1 MGTTRRSFPLYRA
14 AMRFLRCVH
23 AEFLLILPRLT
34 RTRLGISLLALGAT
48 LVWLRT
54 YGLDPLTIA
63 LQAGALGAIVAC
75 AGVVGHEGDRAAF
88 ATALAHPTTP
98 LAVATGRWLTIVL
111 AASALTVVCT
121 LAIGWRT
128 GAVVAGL
135 LAAAAVGSC
144 ALAVVLLVGRSA
156 ALALFL
162 FIAVAGTVAPER
174 LVALASP
181 GVLRLTAAS
190 ALELGPAL
198 WHYRDIATGDAG
210 AIVHAVAWSGLG
222 ILLAAAFLGR
232 RH

>member
-1 MGTTRRSFPLYRA
+1 
-14 AMRFLRCVH
+14 MRFLRCVH
-23 AEFLLILPRLT
+23 AECLLILPRLT
-34 RTRLGISLLALGAT
+34 RTRLGISIMALGAS
-48 LVWLRT
+48 LIWLRA

-75 AGVVGHEGDRAAF
+75 AGVVGHEGDRAALT
-88 ATALAHPTTP
+88 TALAHPTTP
-98 LAVATGRWLTIVL
+98 LAVATGRWLIVVL
-111 AASALTVVCT
+111 AAAALTVVCT
-121 LAIGWRT
+121 AAIGWRT

-144 ALAVVLLVGRSA
+144 ALAVVLFVGRSA

-162 FIAVAGTVAPER
+162 FMAVAGTVAPER

-210 AIVHAVAWSGLG
+210 AIVHAMAWTGLG
-222 ILLAAAFLGR
+222 ILLAAAFIGR
-232 RH
+232 RHR

>member
-1 MGTTRRSFPLYRA
+1 
-14 AMRFLRCVH
+14 MRFLRCVH
-23 AEFLLILPRLT
+23 AEFLVILPRLT
-34 RTRLGISLLALGAT
+34 RTRLGISLLALGAS
-48 LVWLRT
+48 LIWLRA

-75 AGVVGHEGDRAAF
+75 AGVVGYEGDRAAL
-88 ATALAHPTTP
+88 TMALAHPTTP

-111 AASALTVVCT
+111 AASGLTIACS
-121 LAIGWRT
+121 LAVGWRT

-156 ALALFL
+156 ALALF
-162 FIAVAGTVAPER
+162 FFMAVAGTVAPER

-198 WHYRDIATGDAG
+198 WHYRDIATGNLG

-222 ILLAAAFLGR
+222 ILLAAAFIGR
-232 RH
+232 RHR